1 VGLTSYLT
9 DGNRLNRPR
18 QKHKLYY
25 QIKFR
30 RRKMIL
36 PPAFTMFQTRR
47 MIRVAAE
54 KIPCRRQSIAAA
66 ESQRYGRQIPEIQPE
81 KILAEAG
88 QGQQRQ
94 PEKKRRR
101 RRQTVRRQK
110 KVTGVPAAAPDAKV
124 RSGRLTVKN
133 RAASVRA

>member
-1 VGLTSYLT
+1 
-9 DGNRLNRPR
+9 
-18 QKHKLYY
+18 
-25 QIKFR
+25 
-30 RRKMIL
+30 MIL

-81 KILAEAG
+81 EILAETI

-94 PEKKRRR
+94 RTEKRRR
-101 RRQTVRRQK
+101 RRQIRRRK
-110 KVTGVPAAAPDAKV
+110 KEVTPANCCL
-124 RSGRLTVKN
+124 S
-133 RAASVRA
+133 